1 MSRRSSAELPDT
13 VASAAY
19 ISAYQLTWLSRIVGQ
34 RQKCVCATRWMRS
47 AIIRAVSSGRSSAL
61 RAFHAWTSP
70 STISAS

>member
-1 MSRRSSAELPDT
+1 MSRRSSVGLPVT

-34 RQKCVCATRWMRS
+34 RQKRERATRWMRS
-47 AIIRAVSSGRSSAL
+47 AIMRAVASGRSSAR
-61 RAFHAWTSP
+61 RAFQACTSP